1 METEKF
7 FSGYCRQL
15 DGARTVEVV
24 MVDGSLDEV
33 DCCFGSCPY
42 EDNCPIGK
50 EIKMLTKS

>member
-24 MVDGSLDEV
+24 VVDGAVDEV
-33 DCCFGSCPY
+33 DCCFGACPY

-50 EIKMLTKS
+50 EIKMLMKP